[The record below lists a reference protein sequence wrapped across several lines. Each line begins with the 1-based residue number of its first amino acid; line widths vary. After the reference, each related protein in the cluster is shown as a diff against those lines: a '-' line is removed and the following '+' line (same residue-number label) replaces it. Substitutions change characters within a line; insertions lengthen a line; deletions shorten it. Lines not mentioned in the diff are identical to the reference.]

1 MSYRNIAKAKAIEK
15 ENEKRLLKVNP
26 NLNNDSGIYFLL
38 REDENGF
45 HFGYIGQALH
55 IITRLCGHM
64 VGYSQHIDLSLRKHK
79 LYDADKNP
87 YGWRVEFINFPVSEL
102 DEKEKYYIKLYADKG
117 YQLRNVS
124 LGGQGENRASGSIG
138 ERKPPKGY
146 REGVEQGKKTLA
158 RELSSIA
165 EKHLKIELREDKVNN
180 KVSQRQFEK
189 FMDLLKVGEQNEN
202 FKQKGM

>member
-1 MSYRNIAKAKAIEK
+1 MNYQNIAKAKAIEK
-15 ENEKRLLKVNP
+15 ENMKRLLKVNP
-26 NLNNDSGIYFLL
+26 KLNNESGIYFLL

-55 IITRLCGHM
+55 IGSRLCSHL
-64 VGYSQHIDLSLRKHK
+64 VGYEQHIDLSLRKHK
-79 LYDADKNP
+79 LFDEQKNP
-87 YGWRVEFINFPVSEL
+87 YGWRVEFLNFPESQL

-138 ERKPPKGY
+138 ERKAPKGY
-146 REGVEQGKKTLA
+146 RVGIEQGRKNLA

-165 EKHLKIELREDKVNN
+165 EKHLKIEIREDKVNN
-180 KVSQRQFEK
+180 KVSQKQYEK
-189 FMDLLKVGEQNEN
+189 FMVLLKVGDL
-202 FKQKGM
+202 K

>member
-1 MSYRNIAKAKAIEK
+1 MSYQNIAKAKAIEK

-45 HFGYIGQALH
+45 KYAYIGQAIHTLS
-55 IITRLCGHM
+55 RLASHL
-64 VGYSQHIDLSLRKHK
+64 VGYEQHIDLSLRKHK

-87 YGWRVEFINFPVSEL
+87 YGWRVEFINFPVSKL

-138 ERKPPKGY
+138 ERKAPKGY
-146 REGVEQGKKTLA
+146 REGIEQGRKTLA

-165 EKHLKIELREDKVNN
+165 EKHLRIELREDKQGN
-180 KVSQRQFEK
+180 KVSQKQLDK
-189 FMDLLKVGEQNEN
+189 FMELINVDSYKDGE
-202 FKQKGM
+202 